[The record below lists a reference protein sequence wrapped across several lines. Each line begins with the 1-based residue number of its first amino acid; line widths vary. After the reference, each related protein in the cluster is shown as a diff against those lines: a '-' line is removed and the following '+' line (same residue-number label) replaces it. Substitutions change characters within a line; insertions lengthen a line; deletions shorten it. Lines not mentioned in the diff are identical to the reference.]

1 MKERFI
7 LHTNYN
13 EFKNE
18 LIGNLDEF
26 NSKGIVFIEGKRNS
40 IKLFNLKTIT
50 VNVKSFRV
58 PKFINKIAY
67 RFFRPSKAKRSF
79 QYAEILAKKNIGTP
93 KPIAYFEKY
102 NWLGLCD
109 SYYVCEH
116 IDFDFM
122 MRDLIETENFP
133 DADTILKQ
141 FAQFSFNLHENGI
154 EFLDHSPGNTL
165 IKRRDDN
172 SYDFYLVD
180 LNRMKFHQSMNFQS
194 RMKNLRKITPHQ
206 EMIKIISEEYARLYN
221 KPELEVFENM
231 WKYTTKFQKK
241 TFIKKKIKTLKF

>member
-1 MKERFI
+1 MKERFK
-7 LHTNYN
+7 LHQDFNNYKQELTN
-13 EFKNE
+13 
-18 LIGNLDEF
+18 LIDGF

-40 IKLFNLKTIT
+40 IKLFRLDT
-50 VNVKSFRV
+50 VTLNIKSFRV
-58 PKFINKIAY
+58 PKFINKIVY

-79 QYAEILAKKNIGTP
+79 EYAEILAQKNIGTP

-102 NWLGLCD
+102 DWLGLCD

-122 MRDLIETENFP
+122 IRDLIETENFP
-133 DADTILKQ
+133 EANTILKK

-165 IKRRDDN
+165 IKRRDDD

-180 LNRMKFHQSMNFQS
+180 LNRMKFHRTMDFQL
-194 RMKNLRKITPHQ
+194 RMKNLRKITPYE
-206 EMIKIISEEYARLYN
+206 EMIKTISEEYAQLYN
-221 KPELEVFENM
+221 KPEIEVFENM
-231 WKYTTKFQKK
+231 WRYTTKFQEK
-241 TFIKKKIKTLKF
+241 TSFKKKIKSLKF